1 MALRLEGTGSVAP
14 EDVERCSRG
23 GRRAGQ
29 GRDREERRDGEGV
42 AGKWISSDIRKV
54 KTMNI
59 GEIFNQNGRLTGS
72 IATRTIDL
80 PRIGL
85 RKVMSEN
92 EKAPVYEILA
102 LNVARR
108 WVQVGAL
115 WEAASK
121 RTGEV
126 FLAGNIDDPSLPE
139 PLPIALFP
147 ADHGGYMVAWRRD
160 TMRSDFGGSMGTSR
174 TNYDDRGSRDEGG
187 FGDSTAGADGELA
200 GAGAPFGEEDPF

>member
-1 MALRLEGTGSVAP
+1 
-14 EDVERCSRG
+14 
-23 GRRAGQ
+23 
-29 GRDREERRDGEGV
+29 
-42 AGKWISSDIRKV
+42 
-54 KTMNI
+54 MNI
-59 GEIFNQNGRLTGS
+59 GEIFNVNNRLTGS

-108 WVQVGAL
+108 WVQIGAL
-115 WEAASK
+115 WEAVSK

-139 PLPIALFP
+139 PMPIALFP

-160 TMRSDFGGSMGTSR
+160 TMRSDFGGGMGVSR
-174 TNYDDRGSRDEGG
+174 TNYDDRGPRDQGG
-187 FGDSTAGADGELA
+187 FGDSTVGAHGELT

>member
-1 MALRLEGTGSVAP
+1 
-14 EDVERCSRG
+14 
-23 GRRAGQ
+23 
-29 GRDREERRDGEGV
+29 
-42 AGKWISSDIRKV
+42 
-54 KTMNI
+54 MNI
-59 GEIFNQNGRLTGS
+59 GEVFNQNGRLTGS

-85 RKVMSEN
+85 RKVESEN
-92 EKAPVYEILA
+92 PKAPRFEILA

-108 WVQVGAL
+108 WVQIGAL

-121 RTGEV
+121 ATGEL

-160 TMRSDFGGSMGTSR
+160 TMRSDFGGGLAGGDMGASR
-174 TNYDDRGSRDEGG
+174 NYDQRDQRDQQGG
-187 FGDSTAGADGELA
+187 FGESTAGAEGELTTA
-200 GAGAPFGEEDPF
+200 GGFDGDDPF

>member
-1 MALRLEGTGSVAP
+1 MV
-14 EDVERCSRG
+14 
-23 GRRAGQ
+23 
-29 GRDREERRDGEGV
+29 
-42 AGKWISSDIRKV
+42 SSDIRKV

-59 GEIFNQNGRLTGS
+59 GEIFSQNGRLTGS

-85 RKVMSEN
+85 RKVTSEN
-92 EKAPVYEILA
+92 EKAPVFEILA

-108 WVQVGAL
+108 WVQIGAL

-160 TMRSDFGGSMGTSR
+160 TMRSDFGGGMGASR
-174 TNYDDRGSRDEGG
+174 TNYDDRGPRDQGG
-187 FGDSTAGADGELA
+187 FGDSTVGAGGELT
-200 GAGAPFGEEDPF
+200 GAGAPFEGEDPF